1 MTNPKTKN
9 TNSTTLVTKKAKNH
23 LSHGLKDENEI
34 ENVLTYL
41 DCDCNAEWSKNRAG
55 S

>member
-41 DCDCNAEWSKNRAG
+41 DCDCNAE
-55 S
+55 